1 MARKAKKD
9 AIKAATGG
17 GIDADQLHNL
27 EAKYSTLKSDMDGA
41 RGELGT
47 LVKDAE
53 ERHGINRAAFKL
65 AVKLINMPEEKRLD
79 FLTALDQYRHVFG
92 LDDRN
97 QSSLAL
103 DNFQED
109 TEQQHGHA

>member
-1 MARKAKKD
+1 MARKAKKET
-9 AIKAATGG
+9 IKAATGG

-27 EAKYSTLKSDMDGA
+27 EARYTTLKGDMDEA
-41 RGELGT
+41 RGELGS

-65 AVKLINMPEEKRLD
+65 ATKLLRQTEEKRAE
-79 FLTALDQYRHVFG
+79 FLTAFDQYRHVFG
-92 LDDRN
+92 LDERN

-103 DNFQED
+103 DNFQGE
-109 TEQQHGHA
+109 TEHGHA